1 MDKLHQLWEQE
12 TREGTTFC
20 FHRSFTNQ
28 RIPSGGF
35 PSTLLYAIPQLRVS
49 PPAGIKSKSNV
60 PALLEMEMNQ
70 NVTLDSGRTTAAS
83 FRKVERMLD
92 RRQRGAAAAK
102 D

>member
-1 MDKLHQLWEQE
+1 ML
-12 TREGTTFC
+12 
-20 FHRSFTNQ
+20 
-28 RIPSGGF
+28 PSLLYQSEDSIWRLAV

-70 NVTLDSGRTTAAS
+70 NVTLDSGRNTAAS
-83 FRKVERMLD
+83 FRKVERMLA